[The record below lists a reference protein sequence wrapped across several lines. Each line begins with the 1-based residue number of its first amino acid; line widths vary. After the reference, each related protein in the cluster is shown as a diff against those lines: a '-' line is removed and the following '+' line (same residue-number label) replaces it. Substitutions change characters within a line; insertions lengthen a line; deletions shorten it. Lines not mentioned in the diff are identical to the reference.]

1 MQDITENFI
10 DIQNRLSAGVT
21 LVAVSKQQPPEKIQ
35 AALDFGHRVFGENY
49 VNEAYEHWA
58 EHRLAYPDL
67 RLHLIGPLQT
77 NKVKKAV
84 ALFDVIE
91 TVDRPALVDAIVKCP
106 QKPECFIQVNIGDE
120 PQKSGVK
127 TYELRALYDYAVK
140 RGLYV
145 TGLMCIPP
153 VHESSAHYF
162 NLLAAWS
169 KALGVQKLSMGMSGD
184 FEEAIKCG
192 ATHVRVGSALFGER
206 APR

>member
-1 MQDITENFI
+1 
-10 DIQNRLSAGVT
+10 
-21 LVAVSKQQPPEKIQ
+21 
-35 AALDFGHRVFGENY
+35 VFGENY

-91 TVDRPALVDAIVKCP
+91 TVDREDLVDAIAK
-106 QKPECFIQVNIGDE
+106 QTKKPECFLQVNIGDE
-120 PQKSGVK
+120 PQKSGVS
-127 TYELRALYDYAVK
+127 TYHLRDLYDYAVN
-140 RGLYV
+140 RGLNI

-153 VHESSAHYF
+153 VHQSPAHYF
-162 NLLAAWS
+162 NLLATWA

-206 APR
+206 TPR